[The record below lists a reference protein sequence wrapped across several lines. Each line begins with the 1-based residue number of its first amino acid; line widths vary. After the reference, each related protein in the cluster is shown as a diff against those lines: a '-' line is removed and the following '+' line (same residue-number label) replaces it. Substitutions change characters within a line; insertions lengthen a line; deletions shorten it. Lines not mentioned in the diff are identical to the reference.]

1 MYSLQDDVV
10 NRNIKSVYRTITGS
24 KKTTNANSVCNTNSM
39 SPTV

>member
-10 NRNIKSVYRTITGS
+10 NRNIKSVYKTITGS
-24 KKTTNANSVCNTNSM
+24 KTTNANNVCNTNSM